1 MLLIRQRGGRRG
13 GTDSIPSGWRCKYML
28 GKKLGNDVEYI

>member
-13 GTDSIPSGWRCKYML
+13 GMDSIPSGGRFRYML
-28 GKKLGNDVEYI
+28 EKKLGNGVNYI